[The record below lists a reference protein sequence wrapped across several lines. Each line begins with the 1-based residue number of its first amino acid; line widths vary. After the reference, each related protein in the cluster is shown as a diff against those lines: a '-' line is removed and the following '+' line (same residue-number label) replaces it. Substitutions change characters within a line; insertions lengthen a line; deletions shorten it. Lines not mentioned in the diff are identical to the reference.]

1 MDSLDPFINQLSQS
15 ISKVFEECSQLVE
28 KIFSSGIV
36 NTFITLLKSAGRLLV
51 AALEAL
57 IRILNPLIK

>member
-1 MDSLDPFINQLSQS
+1 MDGLDLFINQLSQF

-28 KIFSSGIV
+28 KIFSYGIV
-36 NTFITLLKSAGRLLV
+36 NNFITLLKSAGRLLV